1 MEQKIADY
9 TRFGQVLLAIGAFFM
24 IGLILP
30 NGEKDAMQFA
40 IMIGAIFSFLG
51 SSFYF
56 FYRVKEIRD
65 QLEESE
71 HDRL

>member
-9 TRFGQVLLAIGAFFM
+9 TRFGQVLLAIGAFLM

-30 NGEKDAMQFA
+30 NGEKDATHFA
-40 IMIGAIFSFLG
+40 VMIGAIFSFLG
-51 SSFYF
+51 GSFYF
-56 FYRVKEIRD
+56 FYRVKEMRN

-71 HDRL
+71 HDRV